1 MAMWYNGSARTA
13 ASETGW
19 TNKAVTSVGCLGRP
33 QTKSSWSKPST
44 PASGFLVVY
53 LRAARVELVVV
64 SDAVLVPGP
73 RDQWEVAVV
82 EDATLE
88 VEEVAVLL
96 RWRT

>member
-1 MAMWYNGSARTA
+1 MDMWCNGSARTA

-33 QTKSSWSKPST
+33 QTKSSWLKPST
-44 PASGFLVVY
+44 PASGFLAES
-53 LRAARVELVVV
+53 LHAARVELVVV
-64 SDAVLVPGP
+64 LDVVLVPGP
-73 RDQWEVAVV
+73 REQWEVAAV